1 MKDTRRRALNL
12 GELLIAGEILS
23 VEIIFRFLNL
33 VGSDRIGRI
42 LCYESLRVTCRY
54 GTHHSVF
61 LQSHGRRGGRL
72 VSLFSRSLTFYALL
86 AEPIRC

>member
-42 LCYESLRVTCRY
+42 LCYESHDVTERIIPFFSNP
-54 GTHHSVF
+54 TAVAASVW
-61 LQSHGRRGGRL
+61 
-72 VSLFSRSLTFYALL
+72 
-86 AEPIRC
+86 

>member
-1 MKDTRRRALNL
+1 MKDTRGRALNYL

-42 LCYESLRVTCRY
+42 PMLRVICCY

-61 LQSHGRRGGRL
+61 L
-72 VSLFSRSLTFYALL
+72 
-86 AEPIRC
+86 